1 MLTLIWPWML
11 ALIPLPWLYRWWRR
25 PVASQTAALIAPIY
39 TELSDQDAPG
49 TGGIRFW
56 SSWLL
61 LALMWLALVLAAS
74 RPQWI
79 GDPVALPASGRDL
92 LLAVD
97 ISPSMEEKDMQ
108 IDQGLIDRLS
118 IVKVVVGEFV
128 ERRSGDRLGLIL
140 FGSSAYLQTPLTFDR
155 KTLNTLLQEALIG
168 FAGKGTA
175 IGDAI
180 GLAVKRLKDR
190 PDNARVI
197 ILLTDGVNNSG
208 EVEPLKAAQLAA
220 AYGVKI
226 YTVGIG
232 ADEVLRRSL
241 FGTRRVNPSA
251 ELDEKTL
258 TEIAELTGGQYFRAR
273 NPDDLAR
280 IYALL
285 DTLEPVAQDEE
296 TFRPTKALFHWPL
309 TVAIAASF
317 ILALIRRYGGGD
329 V

>member
-1 MLTLIWPWML
+1 MLTLIWPWLL
-11 ALIPLPWLYRWWRR
+11 ALLPLPWLYRWLRK
-25 PVASQTAALIAPIY
+25 PLASQTAALIAPVY
-39 TELSDQDAPG
+39 TELVDQG
-49 TGGIRFW
+49 TNRTAGIKHW
-56 SSWLL
+56 LSWLL
-61 LALMWLALVLAAS
+61 LIFMWFSVVLAAT

-79 GDPVALPASGRDL
+79 GDPITLPASGRDL

-97 ISPSMEEKDMQ
+97 ISPSMEEEDMQ
-108 IDQGLIDRLS
+108 VGNAMVDRLAV
-118 IVKVVVGEFV
+118 VKTVVGDFV
-128 ERRSGDRLGLIL
+128 ARRNGDRLGLIL

-180 GLAVKRLKDR
+180 GLGVKRLKDR
-190 PDNARVI
+190 PENARVI

-208 EVEPLKAAQLAA
+208 EVDPHKAAQLAA

-226 YTVGIG
+226 YTIGIG

-251 ELDEKTL
+251 DLDEEAL
-258 TEIAELTGGQYFRAR
+258 TDIAKLTGGQYFRAR
-273 NPDDLAR
+273 NPEDLAR
-280 IYALL
+280 IYSVL
-285 DTLEPVAQDEE
+285 DELEPIAQDEE

-309 TVAIAASF
+309 TIAIMSSF
-317 ILALIRRYGGGD
+317 LLALLKHKGAGD
-329 V
+329 A